1 MSITKFK
8 VKVQE
13 KTTALQDVY
22 ITIEEIRTM
31 FFDSEGYM
39 ASDYVVIN
47 WYLDKIRKRIRVT
60 PYLLVFKWE
69 HIHRYMF
76 L

>member
-60 PYLLVFKWE
+60 PYLPVFKWE